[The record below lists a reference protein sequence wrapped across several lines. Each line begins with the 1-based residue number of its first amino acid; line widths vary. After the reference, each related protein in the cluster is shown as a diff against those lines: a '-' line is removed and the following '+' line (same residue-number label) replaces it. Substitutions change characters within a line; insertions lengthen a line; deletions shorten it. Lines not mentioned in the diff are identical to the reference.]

1 MVNDFR
7 RSALASLN
15 TFRQPSVW
23 VERKWILHHRRIH
36 SLGISIKANDRSVW
50 ERVTM
55 NFKVFWNGM
64 KDVGW
69 DSADYAVRLS
79 CESKEIG
86 CCGGGGGQLSVHK
99 GTL

>member
-1 MVNDFR
+1 
-7 RSALASLN
+7 
-15 TFRQPSVW
+15 
-23 VERKWILHHRRIH
+23 
-36 SLGISIKANDRSVW
+36 
-50 ERVTM
+50 M